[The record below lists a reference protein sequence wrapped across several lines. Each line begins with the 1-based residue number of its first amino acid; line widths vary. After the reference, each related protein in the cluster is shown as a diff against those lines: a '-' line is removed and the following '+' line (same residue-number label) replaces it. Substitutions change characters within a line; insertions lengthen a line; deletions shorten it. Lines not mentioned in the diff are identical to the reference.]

1 MAIHCIQV
9 HKETIEKIPNA
20 LPNRNSV
27 DIEIYGMEGIPEAD
41 LREHERQKGTN
52 MPFPTPSSMG
62 PSSGIKMPPS
72 STTAAAAVA
81 VATGMIPPAA
91 VLNIP
96 PPSGATYPMTNFMG
110 IPPPYPPPGIV
121 PPPSA
126 TGDQA
131 NPYVLPQ
138 TTYTA
143 VPPPP
148 SLIPPQQMIHT
159 PPQIAGI
166 TSAKPLFPPPG
177 SNGDASASSVVGSD
191 FKPLS
196 SSSNAAIISKPA
208 STVASTGSTS
218 KIVHPEEDISL
229 EEIRARNFFT
239 QNHKFHYN
247 NIAGE
252 NR

>member
-41 LREHERQKGTN
+41 LREHERQKGSN
-52 MPFPTPSSMG
+52 MPFPTPSSIGPPTGVKM
-62 PSSGIKMPPS
+62 PSSS
-72 STTAAAAVA
+72 ATTAAAAVA
-81 VATGMIPPAA
+81 VATGMIPPQA

-96 PPSGATYPMTNFMG
+96 PPAGASYPLTNFMG
-110 IPPPYPPPGIV
+110 IPPPYPPPGMV
-121 PPPSA
+121 PPAS
-126 TGDQA
+126 GDPG
-131 NPYVLPQ
+131 NPYALPQ
-138 TTYTA
+138 PGFSA

-148 SLIPPQQMIHT
+148 SLIPPQQIINT
-159 PPQIAGI
+159 PPPIPGIAP
-166 TSAKPLFPPPG
+166 SKPLFPSG
-177 SNGDASASSVVGSD
+177 SNGEASASSVVGSD

-196 SSSNAAIISKPA
+196 GSSSAAAIISKPA

-218 KIVHPEEDISL
+218 KIIHPEEDISL

-239 QNHKFHYN
+239 QSHKFHYN
-247 NIAGE
+247 NVAGE